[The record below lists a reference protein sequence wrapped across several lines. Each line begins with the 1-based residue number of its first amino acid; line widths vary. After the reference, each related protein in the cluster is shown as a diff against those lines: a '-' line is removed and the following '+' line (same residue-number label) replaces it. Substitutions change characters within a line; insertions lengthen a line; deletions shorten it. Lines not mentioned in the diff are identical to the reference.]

1 MCCCA
6 PAGAADPRA
15 YGGESGVR
23 ALGVERV
30 GGERAACGG
39 RMDVVMQ
46 ALRIRSEEE
55 WALELLR
62 EEC

>member
-1 MCCCA
+1 
-6 PAGAADPRA
+6 
-15 YGGESGVR
+15 
-23 ALGVERV
+23 
-30 GGERAACGG
+30 
-39 RMDVVMQ
+39 MDVVMQ